1 MDCLC
6 SGNKNQIMV
15 NLSSP
20 KDQYLSH
27 KKDIDHAI
35 AKVLDSG
42 WYILGNEVGSF
53 EKEFAS
59 YIGVNYAF
67 GVGSGTEALHI
78 ALKACNVGIG
88 DEVITVSH
96 TAVATISAITL
107 CGAIPVFADIE
118 LDYFTIDPGKIESL
132 ISSKT
137 KAIIPVHLYGQP
149 ASVETIMSIAKK
161 HNLFIIEDCAQANGS
176 IYKDKKV
183 GSFGDIACFSFYPTK
198 NLGGIGDGGA
208 VLTSDEK
215 LAERIRLL
223 RQYGWAERYISYIDG
238 WNSRL
243 DEIQAAILRVKL
255 KYLDIDNS
263 RRNVIASAYNEGLK
277 NVNLLLPKIRTN
289 AGHVFHLYVVRTD
302 KRDKLMD
309 FLKRNE
315 INTLIHYPSPVHLQ
329 PAYKK
334 FGTSHLEATEKITGE
349 ILSLPIYPELSD
361 RDVNYVIETIK
372 KFKF

>member
-1 MDCLC
+1 
-6 SGNKNQIMV
+6 
-15 NLSSP
+15 
-20 KDQYLSH
+20 
-27 KKDIDHAI
+27 
-35 AKVLDSG
+35 
-42 WYILGNEVGSF
+42 
-53 EKEFAS
+53 
-59 YIGVNYAF
+59 
-67 GVGSGTEALHI
+67 
-78 ALKACNVGIG
+78 
-88 DEVITVSH
+88 
-96 TAVATISAITL
+96 
-107 CGAIPVFADIE
+107 
-118 LDYFTIDPGKIESL
+118 
-132 ISSKT
+132 
-137 KAIIPVHLYGQP
+137 
-149 ASVETIMSIAKK
+149 
-161 HNLFIIEDCAQANGS
+161 
-176 IYKDKKV
+176 
-183 GSFGDIACFSFYPTK
+183 
-198 NLGGIGDGGA
+198 
-208 VLTSDEK
+208 
-215 LAERIRLL
+215 LL